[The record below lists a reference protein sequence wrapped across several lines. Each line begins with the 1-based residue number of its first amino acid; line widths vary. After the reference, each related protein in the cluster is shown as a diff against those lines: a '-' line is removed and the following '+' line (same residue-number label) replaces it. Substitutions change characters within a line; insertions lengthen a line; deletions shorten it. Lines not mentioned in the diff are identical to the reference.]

1 MMMVVSVMMVVVVV
15 VTMVVMA
22 MVVMLMVMMFFFTF
36 FTLFGWW
43 LIAFDFFTAFN
54 LYFFLCTFTTFS
66 CLTYFFNL
74 SALTALSCSWCLTA
88 CFHLNFNL
96 LSDLNFS
103 FCSLDFN
110 LSLNLN
116 NRFILKHP
124 ILLNKLIS
132 RRPIRHGRHSTFLS
146 YTQERSTITKNKSLP
161 III

>member
-1 MMMVVSVMMVVVVV
+1 MMVSMSVSVSVSVMVV
-15 VTMVVMA
+15 VTMVM
-22 MVVMLMVMMFFFTF
+22 MTMVMMFMVMMSFFIF
-36 FTLFGWW
+36 FTLFDWL
-43 LIAFDFFTAFN
+43 LIAFDLFTTFN

-66 CLTYFFNL
+66 CLTCFFNL

-96 LSDLNFS
+96 LSYFYFRL
-103 FCSLDFN
+103 CSLDFN

-132 RRPIRHGRHSTFLS
+132 SNPIRHRRHSTFFS
-146 YTQERSTITKNKSLP
+146 YT
-161 III
+161 